1 MWSEID
7 RLSGEQGITV
17 LLTTHYLEEADQ
29 LASQLAIVDRGQ
41 IVGEGTPDELKRE
54 LRGDAIQVD
63 LAGDYNGAASAALD
77 QLAGVGE
84 VTIDGRALRAA
95 SRTAAAQ
102 SPSCCR
108 RSRHTASPSPRSG
121 SRGPR
126 WMTCTCDL
134 PAAHATRPKPRRR
147 R

>member
-95 SRTAAAQ
+95 HPQTELTTTSVVPGVDLIASSTAAVV
-102 SPSCCR
+102 
-108 RSRHTASPSPRSG
+108 RSSWT
-121 SRGPR
+121 
-126 WMTCTCDL
+126 
-134 PAAHATRPKPRRR
+134 PRRVNSWR
-147 R
+147 IGATNRS